1 MEQFNLKEALK
12 GKPVQLRNGSKG
24 IITHL
29 IPKHIKYKDGNI
41 VKQPLTGY
49 ILNSEDKLLISSTDW
64 CINGAYFQDGKESQ
78 LDIIGMWK
86 EPELSTDEVLEK
98 AYRENLRVFSPKA
111 LMTNGYEVIAK
122 TKHGSY
128 IIRDGSYMVD
138 SAVINE
144 SFSLIPSQ
152 EPKLDVEDLPK
163 PFTPEETQHYFYI
176 NGGFVECEDE
186 YISRNTFDKEASKNG
201 NCFRTREDAEKW
213 LDFMSRFKE

>member
-12 GKPVQLRNGSKG
+12 GKPVQLRNGEKA
-24 IITHL
+24 IITHC
-29 IPKHIKYKDGNI
+29 IPEHLKYKNGEN
-41 VKQPLTGY
+41 VEQPIIGY
-49 ILNSEDKLLISSTDW
+49 ILTHDNKLVTTGSFWNLDGTYLQGNQKST
-64 CINGAYFQDGKESQ
+64 S
-78 LDIIGMWK
+78 DIIGMWK

-98 AYRENLRVFSPKA
+98 AYRENLRVIFPKA

-128 IIRDGSYMVD
+128 IIRNGSYMVD

-144 SFSLIPSQ
+144 PFSLVSNQ
-152 EPKLDVEDLPK
+152 EPTIDLEDLPK
-163 PFTPEETQHYFYI
+163 SFTPEETQHYFYL

-186 YISRNTFDKEASKNG
+186 YASRNTFDKEASKNG